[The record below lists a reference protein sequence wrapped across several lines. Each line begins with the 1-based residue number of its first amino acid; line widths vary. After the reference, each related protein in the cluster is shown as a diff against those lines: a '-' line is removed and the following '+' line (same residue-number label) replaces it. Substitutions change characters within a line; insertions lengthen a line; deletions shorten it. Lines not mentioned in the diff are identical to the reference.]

1 MYVTFS
7 EALAKN
13 EMRMM
18 KCIAGSRGLTHI
30 IKGWQMVEYNS
41 FRELPVGRS
50 LVFSAGVDFADD
62 PEMDH
67 KLFEMTEYIYTEGA
81 AGLVLELGKFLL
93 DIPEKVKNFC
103 EENNFPLLEIPY
115 KVRISD
121 ITYRLTQLLVERTET
136 MRTEAGIC
144 REICMGNYSPSLQEK
159 VAVSNYRGEI
169 LHFPI
174 VLEQDP
180 PKTKEAEELIL
191 DIADGLSQEAIQ
203 PTLWFEKN
211 KRVTI
216 LVPVS
221 LEEKDTVKSTAERLL
236 KSISVYGSFSAGVG
250 PLYENLEDAADAFM
264 EAEEALDMIRQCM
277 KNGEVRVFEN
287 TGVYRLFYE
296 FGNKKE
302 LKDIYNS
309 ILQPLLS
316 YDESNGTNMVEL
328 LRNFLD
334 SSCNIKET
342 AEKLNIP
349 RNTVRYRINKIE
361 EVLNVDFQNVNQC
374 FNLRLAYK
382 ICKWLNRGKR
392 IKDED

>member
-1 MYVTFS
+1 
-7 EALAKN
+7 
-13 EMRMM
+13 
-18 KCIAGSRGLTHI
+18 
-30 IKGWQMVEYNS
+30 
-41 FRELPVGRS
+41 
-50 LVFSAGVDFADD
+50 
-62 PEMDH
+62 
-67 KLFEMTEYIYTEGA
+67 
-81 AGLVLELGKFLL
+81 
-93 DIPEKVKNFC
+93 
-103 EENNFPLLEIPY
+103 
-115 KVRISD
+115 
-121 ITYRLTQLLVERTET
+121 
-136 MRTEAGIC
+136 
-144 REICMGNYSPSLQEK
+144 MGNYSPSLQEK

-296 FGNKKE
+296 FGNKK
-302 LKDIYNS
+302 S
-309 ILQPLLS
+309 
-316 YDESNGTNMVEL
+316 
-328 LRNFLD
+328 
-334 SSCNIKET
+334 
-342 AEKLNIP
+342 
-349 RNTVRYRINKIE
+349 
-361 EVLNVDFQNVNQC
+361 
-374 FNLRLAYK
+374 
-382 ICKWLNRGKR
+382 
-392 IKDED
+392 